1 MRQRAGRIWCARVRG
16 HGQRGPSPGLGITP
30 RRTVTKTARP
40 VRRRSAAGW
49 NIAGRGD
56 PGEPAL
62 LGAAA
67 SRLVPRETLTA
78 SQARQSRERA
88 GRAAGGPG
96 WRHRPAAPWRQRPGD
111 AGGDQHGAHARQ
123 GTGRDH
129 RRRGVR
135 CSRSPLRRGWRGR
148 PAALSGP
155 PGTRPAAAAPSAA
168 PPCGGPTELWLTPLR
183 NILPPR
189 RSGRAL
195 PTVYTIELV
204 FKYGRR
210 ARRPGT
216 HGRLSRAAWDGDY
229 HAGPRGHLCITPSGH
244 CKPTAAIRWA

>member
-1 MRQRAGRIWCARVRG
+1 M
-16 HGQRGPSPGLGITP
+16 
-30 RRTVTKTARP
+30 
-40 VRRRSAAGW
+40 
-49 NIAGRGD
+49 
-56 PGEPAL
+56 
-62 LGAAA
+62 GAAA
-67 SRLVPRETLTA
+67 TRLVPRERLIA

-96 WRHRPAAPWRQRPGD
+96 WQHRPAAPSRRRPGA

-129 RRRGVR
+129 RRRSVR
-135 CSRSPLRRGWRGR
+135 WLAARLRRGWRGR

-155 PGTRPAAAAPSAA
+155 PGTRPAAAAP
-168 PPCGGPTELWLTPLR
+168 PCGGPTELWLTLRR

-195 PTVYTIELV
+195 PSVYTIELV
-204 FKYGRR
+204 LKYGRR

-216 HGRLSRAAWDGDY
+216 HGRPIERGPAWDGDY
-229 HAGPRGHLCITPSGH
+229 RAGPRGHLCKTPFRALQADCSHTPSPASVSLRSPGLAATPGAVSAPAHNQVRRQPRPFGPARPATSVAARPAKRRGGH
-244 CKPTAAIRWA
+244 RLPGA